1 MSVDDIFQP
10 PCCRETERGRQ
21 EEYERELAEMKS
33 RVEQRPL
40 LFERESQENAKR
52 KAEKKY
58 TQILREAGVNE
69 HLVNKLVTKGGNIID
84 ADDSD
89 DSAGDLEGRERVN
102 DDGDDDYDYPLSDNA
117 ARSESGSQHSEQGVV
132 SDEDFQDD

>member
-1 MSVDDIFQP
+1 
-10 PCCRETERGRQ
+10 
-21 EEYERELAEMKS
+21 MKH

-69 HLVNKLVTKGGNIID
+69 HLVNRLVTKDGEIID
-84 ADDSD
+84 ADDSE
-89 DSAGDLEGRERVN
+89 DSAGDLDGHERV
-102 DDGDDDYDYPLSDNA
+102 DDDDDDYEYPLSDHA
-117 ARSESGSQHSEQGVV
+117 ARSESGSQPSEQGEI
-132 SDEDFQDD
+132 SDEDFEDD

>member
-1 MSVDDIFQP
+1 MLRHFQLSYS
-10 PCCRETERGRQ
+10 RESERGRQ
-21 EEYERELAEMKS
+21 GEYERELAEMKS
-33 RVEQRPL
+33 RVQQRPL

-69 HLVNKLVTKGGNIID
+69 HLVNKLVTKNGNIID

-89 DSAGDLEGRERVN
+89 DSAGDLEGRDRVH
-102 DDGDDDYDYPLSDNA
+102 GDDDDDDYEYPLSDNA
-117 ARSESGSQHSEQGVV
+117 ARSESGSVHSEVEEI
-132 SDEDFQDD
+132 SDENFEDD

>member
-1 MSVDDIFQP
+1 
-10 PCCRETERGRQ
+10 
-21 EEYERELAEMKS
+21 MKS
-33 RVEQRPL
+33 RVQQRPL

-69 HLVNKLVTKGGNIID
+69 HLVNKLVTKNGNIID

-89 DSAGDLEGRERVN
+89 DSAGDLEGRHRVHS
-102 DDGDDDYDYPLSDNA
+102 DDDDDDYEYPLRDNA
-117 ARSESGSQHSEQGVV
+117 ARSESGSVRSEVEEI
-132 SDEDFQDD
+132 SDENFEDD

>member
-1 MSVDDIFQP
+1 
-10 PCCRETERGRQ
+10 
-21 EEYERELAEMKS
+21 MKS
-33 RVEQRPL
+33 RVQQRPL

-69 HLVNKLVTKGGNIID
+69 HLVNKLVTKNGNIID

-89 DSAGDLEGRERVN
+89 DSAGDLEGRDRVHS
-102 DDGDDDYDYPLSDNA
+102 DDDDDYEYPLSDNA
-117 ARSESGSQHSEQGVV
+117 ARSESGSVHSEVEEI
-132 SDEDFQDD
+132 SDENFEDD